1 MRISDWSSDVCSSDL
16 SHTSLY
22 ARDVVFVDGKPTEIP
37 TGSTLIPTDRGNFAE
52 IYENDA
58 ITIGRLH
65 DGVFTDGGR
74 DVTLGQNQ
82 GIHYAFARTAATSIP
97 ASGTIFYELIAATRP
112 TFASDATAPG
122 VFDADLAVA
131 YEIGRAH
138 V

>member
-82 GIHYAFARTAATSIP
+82 GIHYAFARTAATSIQ
-97 ASGTIFYELIAATRP
+97 
-112 TFASDATAPG
+112 
-122 VFDADLAVA
+122 
-131 YEIGRAH
+131 IGRASCRGR
-138 V
+138 VCQYV

>member
-1 MRISDWSSDVCSSDL
+1 MQNTAYEMRISYWSSDVCPSDL
-16 SHTSLY
+16 NMRGSLGFAVPGANSHTSLY

-74 DVTLGQNQ
+74 D
-82 GIHYAFARTAATSIP
+82 
-97 ASGTIFYELIAATRP
+97 
-112 TFASDATAPG
+112 
-122 VFDADLAVA
+122 
-131 YEIGRAH
+131 EIGRASCRER
-138 V
+138 VCQYV

>member
-1 MRISDWSSDVCSSDL
+1 MRGSLSFAVPGAN

-58 ITIGRLH
+58 TTIGRLH

-74 DVTLGQNQ
+74 DVPLGH
-82 GIHYAFARTAATSIP
+82 IRESTMPLPERTRRSEKRRV
-97 ASGTIFYELIAATRP
+97 GTEWVGTWKTR
-112 TFASDATAPG
+112 
-122 VFDADLAVA
+122 
-131 YEIGRAH
+131 GRP
-138 V
+138 

>member
-1 MRISDWSSDVCSSDL
+1 MQNTAYEMRISYWSSDVCPSDL
-16 SHTSLY
+16 NMRGSLGFAVPGANSHTSLY

-74 DVTLGQNQ
+74 DVKLGQNQ
-82 GIHYAFARTAATSIP
+82 GIHYAFARTA
-97 ASGTIFYELIAATRP
+97 EN
-112 TFASDATAPG
+112 
-122 VFDADLAVA
+122 
-131 YEIGRAH
+131 GRRTCRER
-138 V
+138 VYREG

>member
-1 MRISDWSSDVCSSDL
+1 MRGSLSFAVPGAN

-65 DGVFTDGGR
+65 DGLFTDGGR
-74 DVTLGQNQ
+74 AVTMGQNQ
-82 GIHYAFARTAATSIP
+82 GIPYAFARTAATRP
-97 ASGTIFYELIAATRP
+97 EKRRVGKACVGTCKLWRSQTP
-112 TFASDATAPG
+112 KKKKK
-122 VFDADLAVA
+122 
-131 YEIGRAH
+131 
-138 V
+138 